1 MYYDF
6 EDYINNVDF
15 HLSQTQK
22 IFMMEHAQ
30 DIINDINLKIQEH
43 SYKYFRT
50 KNKGYRDF
58 SRFRYISYLFK
69 VIFNK
74 KTRQLYF
81 VSPYNKNIIEALYY
95 KELVDLTEVVFL
107 ELAYASIR
115 QFGGTKMELGSIREA
130 FKKEWDIKRATHCFK
145 FYDNP
150 EVQEEKFLNYANDS
164 DLEQYQKLVDYEL
177 NGDVNYPDDPYIAL
191 HEENYLG
198 YQLMFSSDEIDELQ
212 TPISRKDKESVKP
225 AIAFNIHS
233 PKVHDYMRIDRT
245 EKDDEVVERL
255 NMCHII
261 PHKWMKYSNEQHPY
275 NYIYA
280 PSIINKQMTKA
291 ENIGH
296 ILYRNDYSFNLL
308 IKLFVNKKTGH
319 LFIQYLYTVH
329 KSIDKGN
336 SFRSMNKDGGL
347 HILSDTIFSQQHHD
361 GQYFMLNEPFK
372 KRKIDEIVKDKK
384 VQRIIRKYKEFPFVE
399 NIEH

>member
-6 EDYINNVDF
+6 KDYLNNVDL

-30 DIINDINLKIQEH
+30 DIINDINLKIQEN
-43 SYKYFRT
+43 SYRYFGT

-69 VIFNK
+69 VIFDK

-81 VSPYNKNIIEALYY
+81 VSPYNKDIIETLYY
-95 KELVDLTEVVFL
+95 RELVDLTEVVFL

-115 QFGGTKMELGSIREA
+115 QFGGTKMELGFIREG
-130 FKKEWDIKRATHCFK
+130 FKMECDIKRATHCFA
-145 FYDNP
+145 FYDDH
-150 EVQEEKFLNYANDS
+150 EVQEQMFLSYANGS

-177 NGDVNYPDDPYIAL
+177 NGDMDYPDETYIEL
-191 HEENYLG
+191 HEENHLG
-198 YQLMFSSDEIDELQ
+198 YQLTFSSDEIDKSQ
-212 TPISRKDKESVKP
+212 TPVSRKDKRSVKP

-233 PKVHDYMRIDRT
+233 PEVYDYMRIDRE
-245 EKDDEVVERL
+245 EKNDEVVERL
-255 NMCHII
+255 DMCHII
-261 PHKWMKYSNEQHPY
+261 PHKWIKYSDEQYPY

-291 ENIGH
+291 ENIGN
-296 ILYRNDYSFNLL
+296 ILYKNDYSFHLL
-308 IKLFVNKKTGH
+308 IKLFINKETGH
-319 LFIQYLYTVH
+319 LFMQYLYTVH
-329 KSIDKGN
+329 KLRDRRSFFRSID
-336 SFRSMNKDGGL
+336 RDRGL

-361 GQYFMLNEPFK
+361 GQYFMLNEPFNR
-372 KRKIDEIVKDKK
+372 RKIDEMVKDDE
-384 VQRIIRKYKEFPFVE
+384 VQRIIQKHKEYPFLDDKE
-399 NIEH
+399 